1 MGHVLYRRHFLL
13 LGIFSILLAV
23 LTRLPFSHDLAL
35 SFALYGALHASALIL
50 ALPVRQ
56 PIGRSCLFIVIAAG
70 LCVVTLRVGMIGRHV
85 FGALPGN
92 LGPYTALGLATVT
105 GALTYGI
112 LIRLSG
118 IFPMT
123 VVSLS
128 AISLACMSAT
138 FLALFT
144 AVPLHFPG
152 SWWLA
157 VLWWHA
163 YSCGLWY
170 FDQRLSSER
179 TCSGRTPKPR
189 N

>member
-1 MGHVLYRRHFLL
+1 VGHFLYRRHFLL

-23 LTRLPFSHDLAL
+23 MTRLPLSHDLAVT
-35 SFALYGALHASALIL
+35 FALYGALHASALIL
-50 ALPVRQ
+50 ALTAPQ
-56 PIGRSCLFIVIAAG
+56 PIGRSCLFVVIAAG

-92 LGPYTALGLATVT
+92 LGPYTALGLATLT

-112 LIRLSG
+112 LIRVFG

-123 VVSLS
+123 LASLS
-128 AISLACMSAT
+128 AISLACIPAT

-163 YSCGLWY
+163 YSGGLWY
-170 FDQRLSSER
+170 FDQRPSGER